1 VQTLNVS
8 RKYAEQN
15 PLPATI
21 VTFDGVVVTS
31 QTTPNLA
38 ALGLDASKLN
48 LVETNATPSA
58 TLAPMP
64 SKSTGHLIRQMLQ
77 IWH

>member
-8 RKYAEQN
+8 RKYGEVN
-15 PLPATI
+15 PVPATT

-38 ALGLDASKLN
+38 ALGLDATKLN
-48 LVETNATPSA
+48 LVE
-58 TLAPMP
+58 
-64 SKSTGHLIRQMLQ
+64 I
-77 IWH
+77 